1 MLSVL
6 ASGGIVVL
14 LDQSSK
20 AFVRRLLP
28 SRCVSLGGIAR
39 LRFVAHIQESYRR
52 KDARIWLG
60 LIWIAA
66 LSSAIVLHRTGAW
79 FQSSAALAGLGMA
92 FGGAAGNL
100 MDILRRRYVIDFI
113 DLGWWPVFNLAD
125 VGIVVG
131 LTVAFWNQL

>member
-1 MLSVL
+1 M
-6 ASGGIVVL
+6 
-14 LDQSSK
+14 
-20 AFVRRLLP
+20 
-28 SRCVSLGGIAR
+28 
-39 LRFVAHIQESYRR
+39 RFVTHIQESYRR
-52 KDARIWLG
+52 KDVRIWLG

-66 LSSAIVLHRTGAW
+66 VSSAIVLYRTGAW
-79 FQSSAALAGLGMA
+79 FQSPAALAGLGMA

-131 LTVAFWNQL
+131 LTVAFWNQQ